1 MSAVEVLRQMERKE
15 VQRLY
20 AYREIAHEEQRRR
33 GNARFWFNLAQGTVQ
48 SIRFIREAI

>member
-1 MSAVEVLRQMERKE
+1 MSAIEVLRQMERKE

-33 GNARFWFNLAQGTVQ
+33 GNAKFWFGLAQCSIR
-48 SIRFIREAI
+48 SIRFLREAI